1 MNRPGSSRENLIAE
15 HEPAAVAERL
25 RRSRRPHGI
34 SDAVLGGIDGCVT
47 TFAIVT
53 GSVGAGFPTHVSIIL
68 GVANLLADGISMA
81 VSNYESLKAHNEF
94 VEATRRSEEQHI
106 EQIPE
111 GEREEIRQIFTQRGY
126 ADEALEKIVDIITSD
141 RRLWVDTMLA
151 EEHGLR
157 GVHPDPV
164 RSGAITFAAF
174 VSIGIV
180 PLLPLFIAPLGMPL
194 QIYTSV
200 ALAAFVFF
208 AIGSLKSLFLGRP
221 PFKAGLS
228 TLLTGGSAAA
238 IAFLVGYLLRRL
250 FGI

>member
-1 MNRPGSSRENLIAE
+1 MTERSATHEDLKRE
-15 HEPAAVAERL
+15 HEPGAIAARL
-25 RRSRRPHGI
+25 REHRRPHGI
-34 SDAVLGGIDGCVT
+34 SDAVLGGIDGCIT

-53 GSVGAGFPTHVSIIL
+53 GSVGAGFPTHVAIIL

-94 VEATRRSEEQHI
+94 VEATRRAEERHI
-106 EQIPE
+106 DEIPE
-111 GEREEIRQIFTQRGY
+111 GEREEIRQIFVQRGL
-126 ADEALEKIVDIITSD
+126 ADEALEKIVEIVTSD

-151 EEHGLR
+151 EEHGLQ
-157 GVHPDPV
+157 GVHPDPM

-174 VSIGIV
+174 VSVGLV
-180 PLLPLFIAPLGMPL
+180 PLLPFLIAPLGMPL
-194 QIYTSV
+194 QLYVSV
-200 ALAAFVFF
+200 TLAMLVFF

-221 PFKAGLS
+221 PLKAGLM

-238 IAFLVGYLLRRL
+238 IAFLVGNVLRNV